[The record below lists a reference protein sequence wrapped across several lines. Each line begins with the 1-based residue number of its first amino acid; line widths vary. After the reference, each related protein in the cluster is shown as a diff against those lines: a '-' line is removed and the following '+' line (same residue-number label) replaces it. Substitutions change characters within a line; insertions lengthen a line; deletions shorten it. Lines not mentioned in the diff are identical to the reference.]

1 VLVWVG
7 LGRVAGIDSMKAEEF
22 SAWLSAIM
30 GLSAAQRGE
39 ALEALKRVEGGE
51 VPLGDAS
58 VDAVVSF
65 ETLEHV
71 REHARFMAEVKR
83 VLRPGGKL
91 IISTPER
98 VVYSARGEPVN
109 KYHLLELSVA
119 EFDSL
124 LRANFIH
131 VTILSQ
137 RAILGSLIVKTEGGG
152 SWRSYERR
160 SPEYLEAS
168 NGLTRAPFLIAIASD
183 QEILHVPSS
192 VYLDRRRPGEV
203 LGAYLQLPVYQ
214 SQAAELGAEI
224 VRLNDAAAAR
234 IAEIGRLNVEA
245 AARDAELNRLI
256 DKAAARFA
264 EIDRLNDHLSSRDM
278 ELESVKTERDAQ
290 ILSMSNERTRLNEQ
304 LNAYGAK
311 LNSLQ
316 GRYDNL
322 TRSLRWRFVDGMVHL
337 ARSGGRA
344 VRWPFTRVAFHK
356 NGRPRGWLRR
366 LGFKSRATG
375 LANEGI
381 SAVGHSHESTSSG
394 TALRAPDLPTPV
406 LDRRKATI
414 LIVSH
419 EASRTGAPI
428 LGLNLVQQFS
438 ARYNVISLILGGG
451 ELTDH
456 FRKAGGAV
464 HIIDV
469 RNIDD
474 RGLDKEVKT
483 ITARYML
490 TFAIVNSVESRR
502 VLKPLRNE
510 GIPTVTLIHEFSA
523 YTRPR
528 SAIPDVIVQSTMT
541 VFSTK
546 VTLENAVSDF
556 GLNPGS
562 SIYVE
567 PQGKCIVPTTL
578 TGASEASREKL
589 WLNQILRP
597 EGRYRKFLVIGAGSV
612 QLRKGVDLFID
623 CATILANQPGGERFQ
638 FVWIGSG
645 YDTDLDGIYSVYL
658 ADQMERG
665 QVESQVQILRPTS
678 QIEVAYRAADLFL
691 LSSRLDPLPNV
702 AIDALTMGLPVLCF
716 ERTSGIA
723 DFLLENGLGEQ
734 CVAKYLDTHD
744 LAQKVRALA
753 DSDELRARV
762 SGQCRVAAEKEFD
775 MNAYSFKIEAI
786 ALQAACNEGRVKEEV
801 NTILSSGKFR
811 SDFFKDAAVES
822 LSEEKSVEN
831 YLRRV
836 GLGTGVRKPMPG
848 FHPAVYSWLRKSE
861 DWRDTDPF
869 VEFLRTGLPEGPW
882 FQQVIE
888 SRGQLKPASNGEPR
902 VALHLHSFYPDQVAG
917 IVERLN
923 LNTIAPD
930 LFVSVVTSDSA
941 AETRQALSSYRGRL
955 IDMQMTPNLGRDIGP
970 FLTQFGRH
978 LCTSYDIV
986 GHLHTKRSPQVED
999 RAFVKAWNEFLLEN
1013 LLGGKRGGA
1022 MLDLILS
1029 WMVADPGIGIVFPDD
1044 PYVVS
1049 WTKNRKHAETLAD
1062 RMNYG
1067 DLPDELNFPIGSMFL
1082 VRSSV
1087 LSKFVELGLTWDD
1100 FAPEP
1105 LPIDGTM
1112 IHAIERLFGV
1122 IPGKMGMTCAVT
1134 NVRGVTR

>member
-1 VLVWVG
+1 
-7 LGRVAGIDSMKAEEF
+7 
-22 SAWLSAIM
+22 
-30 GLSAAQRGE
+30 
-39 ALEALKRVEGGE
+39 
-51 VPLGDAS
+51 
-58 VDAVVSF
+58 
-65 ETLEHV
+65 
-71 REHARFMAEVKR
+71 
-83 VLRPGGKL
+83 
-91 IISTPER
+91 
-98 VVYSARGEPVN
+98 
-109 KYHLLELSVA
+109 
-119 EFDSL
+119 
-124 LRANFIH
+124 
-131 VTILSQ
+131 
-137 RAILGSLIVKTEGGG
+137 
-152 SWRSYERR
+152 
-160 SPEYLEAS
+160 
-168 NGLTRAPFLIAIASD
+168 
-183 QEILHVPSS
+183 
-192 VYLDRRRPGEV
+192 
-203 LGAYLQLPVYQ
+203 
-214 SQAAELGAEI
+214 
-224 VRLNDAAAAR
+224 
-234 IAEIGRLNVEA
+234 
-245 AARDAELNRLI
+245 
-256 DKAAARFA
+256 
-264 EIDRLNDHLSSRDM
+264 
-278 ELESVKTERDAQ
+278 
-290 ILSMSNERTRLNEQ
+290 
-304 LNAYGAK
+304 
-311 LNSLQ
+311 
-316 GRYDNL
+316 
-322 TRSLRWRFVDGMVHL
+322 
-337 ARSGGRA
+337 
-344 VRWPFTRVAFHK
+344 
-356 NGRPRGWLRR
+356 
-366 LGFKSRATG
+366 
-375 LANEGI
+375 
-381 SAVGHSHESTSSG
+381 
-394 TALRAPDLPTPV
+394 
-406 LDRRKATI
+406 
-414 LIVSH
+414 
-419 EASRTGAPI
+419 
-428 LGLNLVQQFS
+428 
-438 ARYNVISLILGGG
+438 
-451 ELTDH
+451 
-456 FRKAGGAV
+456 
-464 HIIDV
+464 
-469 RNIDD
+469 
-474 RGLDKEVKT
+474 
-483 ITARYML
+483 
-490 TFAIVNSVESRR
+490 
-502 VLKPLRNE
+502 
-510 GIPTVTLIHEFSA
+510 
-523 YTRPR
+523 
-528 SAIPDVIVQSTMT
+528 
-541 VFSTK
+541 
-546 VTLENAVSDF
+546 
-556 GLNPGS
+556 
-562 SIYVE
+562 
-567 PQGKCIVPTTL
+567 
-578 TGASEASREKL
+578 
-589 WLNQILRP
+589 
-597 EGRYRKFLVIGAGSV
+597 
-612 QLRKGVDLFID
+612 
-623 CATILANQPGGERFQ
+623 
-638 FVWIGSG
+638 
-645 YDTDLDGIYSVYL
+645 
-658 ADQMERG
+658 
-665 QVESQVQILRPTS
+665 
-678 QIEVAYRAADLFL
+678 
-691 LSSRLDPLPNV
+691 
-702 AIDALTMGLPVLCF
+702 MGLPVLCF

-753 DSDELRARV
+753 NSDELRARV

-811 SDFFKDAAVES
+811 SDFFKDAAVKS

-888 SRGQLKPASNGEPR
+888 SRGQSKPASNGEPR